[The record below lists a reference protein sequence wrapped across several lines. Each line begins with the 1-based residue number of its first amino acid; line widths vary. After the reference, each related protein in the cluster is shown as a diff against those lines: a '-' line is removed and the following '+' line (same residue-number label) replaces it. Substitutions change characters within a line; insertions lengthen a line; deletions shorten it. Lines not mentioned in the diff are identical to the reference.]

1 MSTSSARRSSRRRL
15 PLTVALSSDSY
26 AFVERCAR
34 EQRFR
39 SVDEFF
45 DAALSVFRRHV
56 EALDAYVELEEAS
69 GQSFDEIIRSAQCE
83 IVLTRPRRRG

>member
-1 MSTSSARRSSRRRL
+1 MRTANARRSSRRRV
-15 PLTVALSSDSY
+15 PLTIALNSESY
-26 AFVERCAR
+26 EFVERCAR

-45 DAALSVFRRHV
+45 DAALAVFRRHV

-69 GQSFDEIIRSAQCE
+69 GKSFEEILSSAQCE
-83 IVLTRPRRRG
+83 IVLTRPRRR

>member
-1 MSTSSARRSSRRRL
+1 MRSATARRSSRKRL
-15 PLTVALSSDSY
+15 PLTIALTSDSY
-26 AFVERCAR
+26 EFVERCAR

-56 EALDAYVELEEAS
+56 EALEAYVELEEAS
-69 GQSFDEIIRSAQCE
+69 GKSFEEIVGSAECE
-83 IVLTRPRRRG
+83 IVLTRPRRR